1 MSNPQSSGPLNW
13 VDIEKLLATP
23 YVDSTTALGAN
34 ATFTGTTRNLQ
45 ASTVTSPFVVYY
57 AGIRVIVT
65 ANVAGTLYID
75 ESPDGNTWLQ
85 GAASGAVSAGA
96 VVTLSYKAVNG
107 YVRVRYVNGSTAQTS
122 FGLYSRIVGDIP

>member
-13 VDIEKLLATP
+13 VDIEKLLAAP
-23 YVDSTTALGAN
+23 YVDSTTALGAS

-45 ASTVTSPFVVYY
+45 VSTSPIVVYY

-65 ANVAGTLYID
+65 ANVAGTLYVD

-85 GAASGAVSAGA
+85 GAASAAVSAGA

-107 YVRVRYVNGSTAQTS
+107 YVRVRYVNGSTAQSS